1 MDMNVGLGGFATA
14 LESPKLWVMN
24 VVPTIAEKNTLGIVY
39 ERGLISIYHDWVI
52 YVLDYGSLC
61 FAPFSK
67 YPRSYD
73 FIHAN
78 GVFNL
83 YKDKCAF
90 EDILLEMD
98 QILRPDGAVIFSDE
112 VNVLVNVKK
121 IVRGMRWDAKL
132 MDHEDGPL
140 APKNKLL
147 VAVK

>member
-24 VVPTIAEKNTLGIVY
+24 VVPTIAEKNTLGIC
-39 ERGLISIYHDWVI
+39 E
-52 YVLDYGSLC
+52 
-61 FAPFSK
+61 AFSK

-78 GVFNL
+78 GVFNV

-98 QILRPDGAVIFSDE
+98 QILGPDGVVIFSDE

-121 IVRGMRWDAKL
+121 IVGGMRWDAKL

-140 APKNKLL
+140 VPKNKLL